1 MLKSAAKTHRFCGA
15 FFNKF
20 PQIKLR
26 IFLFFVVFFV
36 ELNICDEIERFAVT
50 LCADLPQCVRGIRR
64 HFFSAVTA
72 VCALGNGIVKG
83 RILSFAAAGI
93 CAAAHKRCAY
103 MPQPT
108 RVSALKLRGIHM
120 LSYAGIAAGEGA
132 EEYVHTYVP
141 RCRYERSGDGGGAP
155 GKSCLMIFN
164 TYVPR
169 RTPPLFRA
177 LRCHMRAHTRA
188 CARMPACSRAL
199 INNNF
204 FRAHNTVERKIY
216 PPLCSRANGGKYA
229 CGVP

>member
-1 MLKSAAKTHRFCGA
+1 MKLSALPCRFALSCRNVCGEFA
-15 FFNKF
+15 G
-20 PQIKLR
+20 
-26 IFLFFVVFFV
+26 IFL
-36 ELNICDEIERFAVT
+36 
-50 LCADLPQCVRGIRR
+50 
-64 HFFSAVTA
+64 SAVTA
-72 VCALGNGIVKG
+72 VCAVGNGTG
-83 RILSFAAAGI
+83 YGQILSFAAAGI
-93 CAAAHKRCAY
+93 CAAAQKRSAY

-108 RVSALKLRGIHM
+108 RVSALKWCRIHM
-120 LSYAGIAAGEGA
+120 RLYAGIAAVEGA
-132 EEYVHTYVP
+132 EEYGNLCVP

-177 LRCHMRAHTRA
+177 FWRRMRAHTRA

-204 FRAHNTVERKIY
+204 FRAHNTVEQKIY
-216 PPLCSRANGGKYA
+216 PPLCGRANGGKYA

>member
-1 MLKSAAKTHRFCGA
+1 MCAGEFVG
-15 FFNKF
+15 
-20 PQIKLR
+20 
-26 IFLFFVVFFV
+26 IFLSV
-36 ELNICDEIERFAVT
+36 
-50 LCADLPQCVRGIRR
+50 
-64 HFFSAVTA
+64 VTA
-72 VCALGNGIVKG
+72 VCAEGNGIVKG

-93 CAAAHKRCAY
+93 CAAAHKRSAY

-108 RVSALKLRGIHM
+108 RVSALKWRRIHM
-120 LSYAGIAAGEGA
+120 RSYAGIAAVEGA
-132 EEYVHTYVP
+132 EEYVHPYVP

-177 LRCHMRAHTRA
+177 FWRRMRAHTRA
-188 CARMPACSRAL
+188 CARMPACGRAL

-216 PPLCSRANGGKYA
+216 PPLCGRANGGKYA